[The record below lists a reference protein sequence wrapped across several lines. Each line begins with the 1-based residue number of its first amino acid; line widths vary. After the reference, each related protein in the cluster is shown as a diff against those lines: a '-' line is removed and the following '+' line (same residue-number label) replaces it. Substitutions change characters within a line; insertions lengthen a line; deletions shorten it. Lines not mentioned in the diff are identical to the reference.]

1 MKRIILLL
9 ALCLG
14 VGNLYAQDADKARDE
29 GDAALKAKNY
39 PVALAKY
46 SEFLKATNY
55 EDAGRIFNAGF
66 AADQANKPE
75 EAAKYF
81 DMAIQKGYNKDDSF
95 VGKAKALRDMD
106 KAAEFTATVE
116 AGLKEF
122 PNNANLEKMLYVYCM
137 KSGQAAQ
144 KAGKIS
150 EAEEL
155 FKDVLV
161 IGNKKYKGNALYS
174 LGILF
179 YNNGAKI
186 LQAATPIAT
195 TDADKYAAEKEKATA
210 DFKKAKDYLEQ
221 GAAIDAEN
229 ANIKKSLDAVNANLK
244 Q

>member
-1 MKRIILLL
+1 MKKIILLL

-55 EDAGRIFNAGF
+55 EDAARIFNAGF
-66 AADQANKPE
+66 AADQADKPID
-75 EAAKYF
+75 AVFFF
-81 DMAIQKGYNKDDSF
+81 DKAIALNYNKDDAY
-95 VGKAKALRDMD
+95 VGKAKALRDQD

-122 PNNANLEKMLYVYCM
+122 PANANLEKMLYVYCM
-137 KSGQAAQ
+137 KQGQAAQ
-144 KAGKIS
+144 KAGKVA

-161 IGNKKYKGNALYS
+161 VGNAKYKGNALYS
-174 LGILF
+174 AGILF
-179 YNNGAKI
+179 YNNGAKT

-195 TDADKYAAEKEKATA
+195 TDPDKYAAEKTKADA

-221 GAAIDAEN
+221 ALAADATN
-229 ANIKKSLDAVNANLK
+229 AAAKKSLDAVNANLK
-244 Q
+244 